1 MLRKLSL
8 AAAVAAF
15 SGLAI
20 ANASAMPLASAAQGA
35 EQDSEQAT
43 APGVILVAQGCG
55 IGFHRGPW
63 GGCRPNVSPY
73 WPCYWV
79 RTPWG
84 PRRVCH

>member
-15 SGLAI
+15 SGLA
-20 ANASAMPLASAAQGA
+20 ASSASAMPLAPATQASA
-35 EQDSEQAT
+35 SEQAT
-43 APGVILVAQGCG
+43 NPDLILVAEGCG

>member
-1 MLRKLSL
+1 L
-8 AAAVAAF
+8 
-15 SGLAI
+15 
-20 ANASAMPLASAAQGA
+20 
-35 EQDSEQAT
+35 
-43 APGVILVAQGCG
+43 ILVAGGCG

-79 RTPWG
+79 QTPWG

>member
-8 AAAVAAF
+8 AAAVAPF

-20 ANASAMPLASAAQGA
+20 ANASAMPLAPAT
-35 EQDSEQAT
+35 QDAEQAT
-43 APGVILVAQGCG
+43 VPGVILVAGGCG

-63 GGCRPNVSPY
+63 GGCRPNLSPY
-73 WPCYWV
+73 WPCHWV

-84 PRRVCH
+84 PRRVCR

>member
-1 MLRKLSL
+1 VLKNLSS
-8 AAAVAAF
+8 AATIAVF
-15 SGLAI
+15 SGLGFTS
-20 ANASAMPLASAAQGA
+20 ASALPLGPAMQASAA
-35 EQDSEQAT
+35 EQTISSDL
-43 APGVILVAQGCG
+43 ILVAQGCG